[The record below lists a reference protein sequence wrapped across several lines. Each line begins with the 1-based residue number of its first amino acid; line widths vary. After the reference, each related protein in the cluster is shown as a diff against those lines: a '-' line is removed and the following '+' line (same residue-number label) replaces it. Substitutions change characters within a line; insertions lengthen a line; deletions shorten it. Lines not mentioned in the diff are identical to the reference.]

1 MNNLNPIR
9 YASVVALMGLASCS
23 TGQLAMQGETD
34 NLYFMASDAKIATEY
49 AVRNNTA
56 DNFRSLEQAP
66 SADLQLENFSS
77 RNVNPEYIAK
87 YQRSTQPEE
96 EGSVYFDDSQTQSM
110 APQAGNIDAYDNF
123 RGGSTNITNN
133 FFGGPR
139 FGMGMGMGMGMWPMG
154 GMGMWPMGGFYD
166 PFWGPGFG
174 GMGMFDPFWGP
185 GFGFRPGF
193 NVGFGMGFGNP
204 WMRTSLA
211 FGNPW
216 MMRPGF
222 GFYDPWMMGGM
233 YRPGFFN
240 PIIVMPGGEAGGRQI
255 VRGAR
260 PSMGSSLANATPRS
274 RAAAQ
279 PGSTRANAR
288 REAIGAG
295 PNARQAT
302 STADRN
308 SFSRSQNDYYRNPSA
323 SATPARR
330 NVSSPVVTR
339 PTSSTATR
347 GGTYAAPNAR
357 ANTNAPRTAAPSN
370 FNNRNV
376 NTGNTRSGYTP
387 PTRSTSPSYN
397 RSAAPSNRSTSSP
410 SYNSRST
417 APTYNNQRSTA
428 PSRSTYSSPAPSRST
443 FSAPSGGGGGVSR
456 GGGGS
461 VGGGRRGN

>member
-9 YASVVALMGLASCS
+9 YASVIALISLASCK
-23 TGQLAMQGETD
+23 TGEMAMQGETD

-49 AVRNNTA
+49 AVKNNTA

-96 EGSVYFDDSQTQSM
+96 EGSVYFDDSQTQSF

-123 RGGSTNITNN
+123 RGGSNNITNN
-133 FFGGPR
+133 FFGGPT
-139 FGMGMGMGMGMWPMG
+139 FGMGMGMGMWPMG

-222 GFYDPWMMGGM
+222 GFYDPWMMRGM
-233 YRPGFFN
+233 LRPGFYN
-240 PIIVMPGGEAGGRQI
+240 PIIVIPGGEGAGRQI

-274 RAAAQ
+274 RATAQ

-302 STADRN
+302 STSSRN

-347 GGTYAAPNAR
+347 SSTYGAPNSR
-357 ANTNAPRTAAPSN
+357 ANVSAPRTTAPSN
-370 FNNRNV
+370 FNTRSV
-376 NTGNTRSGYTP
+376 NSGTNRSGYTS

-397 RSAAPSNRSTSSP
+397 RSSAPSRSMSSP
-410 SYNSRST
+410 NYNTRSSS
-417 APTYNNQRSTA
+417 PTYNTQRSTMPSRSSYSA
-428 PSRSTYSSPAPSRST
+428 PSRSTYSAPSS
-443 FSAPSGGGGGVSR
+443 SGGGGFSR
-456 GGGGS
+456 GGGS